1 MANLIET
8 TNINPQRFVPVSSRY
23 VDSTVLYY
31 GENKL
36 LTFNL
41 YRKQTITFSENDS
54 YFAIT
59 AGTQY
64 RPDLVSMA
72 AYGTVD
78 FWWKIME
85 ANNMKDIMEFKIGKN
100 IVIPKKLLG

>member
-1 MANLIET
+1 MANYIEKT
-8 TNINPQRFVPVSSRY
+8 SISPQRFVPVSSRY
-23 VDSTVLYY
+23 SDSTVLYY

-36 LTFNL
+36 LTFSL
-41 YRKQTITFSENDS
+41 YRKQATRLSETDT

-59 AGTQY
+59 PGTQY
-64 RPDLVSMA
+64 RPDLVSLA

-85 ANNMKDIMEFKIGKN
+85 ANNMKDIMEFSTGKN
-100 IVIPKKLLG
+100 IRIPNNVLG